1 MEANDD
7 AMPYQVP
14 DNRRASIST
23 ELIPYIQQKMQD
35 WDVDFS
41 TAINTL
47 LLDHK
52 RAGLTIT
59 GSRVSVSEIPPTDVT
74 NTDTEKAEQDFDS
87 DTTISSLVNLLDHG
101 LSPLRSVS

>member
-1 MEANDD
+1 MTLC
-7 AMPYQVP
+7 
-14 DNRRASIST
+14 RT
-23 ELIPYIQQKMQD
+23 ELIPYIRQKMQV

-59 GSRVSVSEIPPTDVT
+59 GGKVSVSELPSTAV
-74 NTDTEKAEQDFDS
+74 TDTSTENTEQDFDS

-101 LSPLRSVS
+101 LSPLRSAS

>member
-1 MEANDD
+1 
-7 AMPYQVP
+7 MPYHVP

-23 ELIPYIQQKMQD
+23 ELIPYIRQKMQD

-59 GSRVSVSEIPPTDVT
+59 GGRVSTDEITAAPTTVT
-74 NTDTEKAEQDFDS
+74 ETDTTEQDFDS

-101 LSPLRSVS
+101 VSPLRSAS